1 MPTDRPQRIAVV
13 LPVHNEA
20 GVVGSVVARIP
31 RSIDGIPLT
40 PLVVDDGSTDS
51 TGAIARAAGA
61 LVLRHVTNLGV
72 GAATRTGFAAALDLG
87 ADLIVTMDADDQHDP
102 SDIESLVRPAIDKKL
117 DVVIGNRLIH
127 PEGMPLSRIMANW
140 LLNGIT
146 LLVYGGSVSDSQ
158 SGFKCLTADA
168 VRKMDLRAD
177 RYDICSEIVGEIFS
191 KKLRYGSVA
200 VKPVYTTYSQAKGQH
215 FLNGVNIVLQLLVR
229 MMRRV

>member
-13 LPVHNEA
+13 LPAHNEA

-127 PEGMPLSRIMANW
+127 PEGMPR
-140 LLNGIT
+140 
-146 LLVYGGSVSDSQ
+146 
-158 SGFKCLTADA
+158 
-168 VRKMDLRAD
+168 
-177 RYDICSEIVGEIFS
+177 
-191 KKLRYGSVA
+191 
-200 VKPVYTTYSQAKGQH
+200 VKPILS
-215 FLNGVNIVLQLLVR
+215 
-229 MMRRV
+229 

>member
-1 MPTDRPQRIAVV
+1 MPLDRPQRIAVV
-13 LPVHNEA
+13 LPAHNESS
-20 GVVGSVVARIP
+20 VIGSVVARIP
-31 RSIDGIPLT
+31 RFIDGIPLT
-40 PLVVDDGSTDS
+40 TLVVDDGSTDR
-51 TGAIARAAGA
+51 TAVVARAAGA
-61 LVLRHVTNLGV
+61 LVLQHVTNLGV
-72 GAATRTGFAAALDLG
+72 GAATRTGFTAALDIG
-87 ADLIVTMDADDQHDP
+87 ADLLVTMDADDQHDP
-102 SDIESLVRPAIDKKL
+102 SDIESLVRHVVDRDL

-127 PEGMPLSRIMANW
+127 SEGMPVSRIWANR

-191 KKLRYGSVA
+191 KELRYGSVSI
-200 VKPVYTTYSQAKGQH
+200 KPVYTTYSRAKGQH